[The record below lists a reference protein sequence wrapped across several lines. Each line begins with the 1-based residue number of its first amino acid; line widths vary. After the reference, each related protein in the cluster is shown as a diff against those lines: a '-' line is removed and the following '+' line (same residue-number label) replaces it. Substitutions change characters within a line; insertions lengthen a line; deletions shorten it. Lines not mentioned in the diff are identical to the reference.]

1 MQTDHTDASNNT
13 QVAVIVSENAPEL
26 ERFAAEQ
33 LCDYLEK
40 LFNVQTRPT
49 SSVSA
54 EAATL
59 FLVGSLD
66 IDVAVQC
73 ATEADVLPPVGEQ
86 GFILRRVQF
95 QGRPSLVVS
104 GGSPRGT
111 LWAVYELVEHWGV
124 RYLLHRDVLPAPC
137 TFHLPDLDV
146 VMEPTLSVRQWRVI
160 NDFACGP
167 ESWGMADYRPVLDQL
182 AKLKFNRILLSV
194 WPWQPFLH
202 YEVKGIKR
210 ESATL
215 WFDFH
220 YPITDDMV
228 GRHLF
233 GDAEEFWNPDLP
245 CGGSYEE
252 FMAAGEQLVHNL
264 IDYAHRR
271 GMECVIVATLTE
283 FPPEFAPLLKDVQEV
298 HQLAE
303 LTVVPSAETDI
314 DDPALTELATTVLQA
329 TVNTYPEVDYVALGM
344 PEFRQWSGLYERA
357 WQALDAKYNISSQR
371 LLDDVLTAATQRSA
385 YPGGEERALQEV
397 KGDIVALYFYD
408 RLLNEI
414 HALKESRR
422 PDMKFIYNSVAEEL
436 FPVLGS
442 LVPRGWETLNFV
454 DYTASR
460 IVKRREVLEN
470 VPSQDH
476 ACSLIYTLHDDNVG
490 LLPQLATGSLHELT
504 QDLCRHG
511 WAGFSTR
518 YWLIADHDPCVAY
531 LAKAAWDQSVRH
543 EEVYRDQIRVVCGE
557 ECIEDMLT
565 TFREVE
571 ATTVALE
578 AHGLGLT
585 FPVPG
590 MLTKHWTPQP
600 MSDELVEDR
609 QGYQRALEAACRARE
624 KTQPSG
630 RNYVDYWIGRLKF
643 GVGYLD
649 MISAVH
655 RAAIAEADRKAAE
668 AVQQA
673 EAALATARQALEA
686 YAHVVRDQSDCGAI
700 AVMNEYVYRP
710 LKEKVA
716 ASQKGA
722 INIAEESTQ

>member
-1 MQTDHTDASNNT
+1 MQTDCGNADDSSR
-13 QVAVIVSENAPEL
+13 VAVIISENAPEL

-40 LFNVQTRPT
+40 LFDVQTRPT
-49 SSVSA
+49 SAVSA
-54 EAATL
+54 EAGTL
-59 FLVGSLD
+59 FLVGNLD
-66 IDVAVQC
+66 ADVAVQST
-73 ATEADVLPPVGEQ
+73 TEEGTFPPISEQ
-86 GFILRRVQF
+86 GFILRRGQC
-95 QGRPSLVVS
+95 QGRPSLMVQ
-104 GGSPRGT
+104 GGSPRAT
-111 LWAVYELVEHWGV
+111 LWAVYELVERWGV

-137 TFHLPDLDV
+137 PLHLPDLDV
-146 VMEPTLSVRQWRVI
+146 VMEPALLVRQWRVI

-167 ESWGMADYRPVLDQL
+167 ESWGMGDYRPVLDQL
-182 AKLKFNRILLSV
+182 AKLKFNRILLSI

-202 YEVKGIKR
+202 YEIRGVKR
-210 ESATL
+210 NSATL

-228 GRHLF
+228 ARSLF
-233 GDAEEFWNPDLP
+233 GDEEEFWNPDLP
-245 CGGSYEE
+245 RSVSYEE
-252 FMAAGEQLVHNL
+252 FMAAGQQLVHNL
-264 IDYAHRR
+264 INYARQR

-283 FPPEFAPLLKDVQEV
+283 FPPEFAPLLKSTQEV

-303 LTVVPSAETDI
+303 LTIVPSVETDI
-314 DDPALTELATTVLQA
+314 DDSALTELATAVLQA

-357 WQALDAKYNISSQR
+357 WEALDAKYKVSSHR
-371 LLDDVLTAATQRSA
+371 SLDDVLIAAAQRAA

-414 HALKESRR
+414 EALKKSSR
-422 PDMKFIYNSVAEEL
+422 PDMKFIYNNVAEEL

-460 IVKRREVLEN
+460 IVKRREVLGN
-470 VPSQDH
+470 IPSNEH

-490 LLPQLATGSLHELT
+490 LLPQLATGSLYELT

-531 LAKAAWDQSVRH
+531 LARAAWDQNVNH
-543 EEVYRDQIRVVCGE
+543 EDVYRDQIRTVCGE
-557 ECIEDMLT
+557 ECVEDMVT
-565 TFREVE
+565 VFREVE
-571 ATTVALE
+571 RTTVALE

-600 MSDELVEDR
+600 MSNELLEDR
-609 QGYQRALEAACRARE
+609 QGYQRALDAAFRARE
-624 KTQPSG
+624 KAQPSG
-630 RNYVDYWIGRLKF
+630 RSYVDYWIGRLKF
-643 GVGYLD
+643 GIGYLD
-649 MISAVH
+649 MIAAVR
-655 RAAIAEADRKAAE
+655 RAAIAEADQQPSE
-668 AVQQA
+668 AIRQA
-673 EAALATARQALEA
+673 EIALATACQALQA
-686 YAHVVRDQSDCGAI
+686 YADVVRDQSDRGAI

-710 LKEKVA
+710 LKDKVA
-716 ASQKGA
+716 ALQNGQL
-722 INIAEESTQ
+722 T

>member
-1 MQTDHTDASNNT
+1 MQTDHTHTNDDT
-13 QVAVIVSENAPEL
+13 GVAVIISENAPEL

-40 LFNVQTRPT
+40 LFGLQTRPMP
-49 SSVSA
+49 SVSA
-54 EAATL
+54 EAETL
-59 FLVGSLD
+59 FLIGSFD
-66 IDVAVQC
+66 ADVAVQGT
-73 ATEADVLPPVGEQ
+73 TEGDVFPPVSEQ

-95 QGRPSLVVS
+95 QGRPSLVVR
-104 GGSPRGT
+104 GGSPRAT
-111 LWAVYELVEHWGV
+111 LWAVYELVERWGV

-146 VMEPTLSVRQWRVI
+146 VIEPTLSVRQWRVI

-167 ESWGMADYRPVLDQL
+167 ESWGMADYRAVLDQL

-202 YEVKGIKR
+202 YEVKGVKR

-245 CGGSYEE
+245 RGASYEE
-252 FMAAGEQLVHNL
+252 FTAAGEQLIRNL
-264 IDYAHRR
+264 IDYAHQR

-283 FPPEFAPLLKDVQEV
+283 FPPEFAPLLEDAQEV

-314 DDPALTELATTVLQA
+314 DDPALTELATTVLRA
-329 TVNTYPEVDYVALGM
+329 TVDTYPEVDYVALGM

-371 LLDDVLTAATQRSA
+371 SLDDVLTAATQRSA

-436 FPVLGS
+436 FPLLGN

-470 VPSQDH
+470 VPSREH

-490 LLPQLATGSLHELT
+490 LLPQLATGSLYELT
-504 QDLCRHG
+504 RDLCRHG

-531 LAKAAWDQSVRH
+531 LAKAAWDESVTH
-543 EEVYRDQIRVVCGE
+543 EDVYRDQIRAVCGAG
-557 ECIEDMLT
+557 CVEDMLT
-565 TFREVE
+565 MFREVE
-571 ATTVALE
+571 GTTIALE
-578 AHGLGLT
+578 EHGLGLT

-600 MSDELVEDR
+600 MSDELVADR
-609 QGYQRALEAACRARE
+609 QGYQRALDAAYRAR
-624 KTQPSG
+624 KKVQPAGQS
-630 RNYVDYWIGRLKF
+630 YVDYWIGRLRF
-643 GVGYLD
+643 GIGYLD
-649 MISAVH
+649 MIAAVH
-655 RAAIAEADRKAAE
+655 RAAIAETDGKPVDAIQNAE
-668 AVQQA
+668 T
-673 EAALATARQALEA
+673 ALAIAREALEA
-686 YAHVVRDQSDCGAI
+686 YADVVRDQSDRGAI

-710 LKEKVA
+710 LKEKVVA
-716 ASQKGA
+716 LQEKA
-722 INIAEESTQ
+722 INTGSI

>member
-1 MQTDHTDASNNT
+1 MQTDHADTSDNT
-13 QVAVIVSENAPEL
+13 RVGVIVSENAPDL

-40 LFNVQTRPT
+40 LFGIHTRPA
-49 SSVSA
+49 SSLSA
-54 EAATL
+54 AMKTL
-59 FLVGSLD
+59 FLVGDLD
-66 IDVAVQC
+66 TDVGVEGVMQEDAF
-73 ATEADVLPPVGEQ
+73 PPISEQ
-86 GFILRRVQF
+86 GFILRRVQY
-95 QGRPSLVVS
+95 QGRPSLVAR
-104 GGSPRGT
+104 GDSPRAT
-111 LWAVYELVEHWGV
+111 LWAVYELVERWGV
-124 RYLLHRDVLPAPC
+124 RYLLHGDVLPTPC
-137 TFHLPDLDV
+137 AFHLPDLDV
-146 VMEPTLSVRQWRVI
+146 VMEPTLPVRQWRVI

-167 ESWGMADYRPVLDQL
+167 EAWGMEDYRPVLDQL

-233 GDAEEFWNPDLP
+233 DDEEEFWNPDLP
-245 CGGSYEE
+245 RGTSYEE
-252 FMAAGEQLVHNL
+252 FTAAGERLIHDL

-271 GMECVIVATLTE
+271 GIECVIVATLTE
-283 FPPEFAPLLKDVQEV
+283 FPPEFAPLLKNAQEV

-314 DDPALTELATTVLQA
+314 DDPALTELATTVLRA
-329 TVNTYPEVDYVALGM
+329 TVDTYPEVDYVALGM

-357 WQALDAKYNISSQR
+357 WQALDTKYNISSKR
-371 LLDDVLTAATQRSA
+371 SLDDVLTAATQRSA

-397 KGDIVALYFYD
+397 KGDIVALYFYN

-422 PDMKFIYNSVAEEL
+422 PDMKFIYNSIAEEL
-436 FPVLGS
+436 FPLLGN
-442 LVPRGWETLNFV
+442 LVPHNWETLNFV

-470 VPSQDH
+470 VPSQEH

-504 QDLCRHG
+504 KDLIQHG

-531 LAKAAWDQSVRH
+531 LSKAAW
-543 EEVYRDQIRVVCGE
+543 EEGVTHQNVYCDQIRAVCGE
-557 ECIEDMLT
+557 GCIEDMLT
-565 TFREVE
+565 MFREVE
-571 ATTVALE
+571 ETTIALE
-578 AHGLGLT
+578 DHGLGLT

-590 MLTKHWTPQP
+590 MLTKHWTSQP

-609 QGYQRALEAACRARE
+609 QGYQRALDAAYRARE
-624 KTQPSG
+624 KAQPSG
-630 RNYVDYWIGRLKF
+630 QSYVDYWIGRLRF
-643 GVGYLD
+643 GIGYLD
-649 MISAVH
+649 MIAAVR
-655 RAAIAEADRKAAE
+655 RAAIAEADGKYVDAIQCAE
-668 AVQQA
+668 T
-673 EAALATARQALEA
+673 ALVTAREALEA
-686 YAHVVRDQSDCGAI
+686 YAGVVRDQSDRGAI

-710 LKEKVA
+710 LEEKIA
-716 ASQKGA
+716 TLQKGR
-722 INIAEESTQ
+722 ST

>member
-1 MQTDHTDASNNT
+1 MQTNHTHTSDNT
-13 QVAVIVSENAPEL
+13 QVAVIVSENAAEL

-40 LFNVQTRPT
+40 LFGIRTRPM

-54 EAATL
+54 EVETL

-66 IDVAVQC
+66 TDVAVQD
-73 ATEADVLPPVGEQ
+73 TMEEGTFPPISEQ
-86 GFILRRVQF
+86 GFILRRMQF
-95 QGRPSLVVS
+95 QGRPSLIVR

-111 LWAVYELVEHWGV
+111 LWAVYELVERWGV
-124 RYLLHRDVLPAPC
+124 RYLLHRDVLPAPS
-137 TFHLPDLDV
+137 TFRLPDLDV
-146 VMEPTLSVRQWRVI
+146 VMEPTLPVRQWRVI

-167 ESWGMADYRPVLDQL
+167 EAWGMGDYRPVLNQL

-202 YEVKGIKR
+202 YEVKGVER

-233 GDAEEFWNPDLP
+233 EDEEEFWNPDLP
-245 CGGSYEE
+245 RGASYEE
-252 FMAAGEQLVHNL
+252 FTAAGEQLIHNL
-264 IDYAHRR
+264 IDYAHQR
-271 GMECVIVATLTE
+271 GIECVIVATLTE
-283 FPPEFAPLLKDVQEV
+283 FPPEFAPLLKDAQEV

-303 LTVVPSAETDI
+303 LTIVPSAETDI
-314 DDPALTELATTVLQA
+314 DDPALTELATAVLQA
-329 TVNTYPEVDYVALGM
+329 TVDTYPEVDYVALGM

-371 LLDDVLTAATQRSA
+371 SLDDVLTAATQRSA

-397 KGDIVALYFYD
+397 KGDIVALYFYN

-436 FPVLGS
+436 FPLLGN
-442 LVPRGWETLNFV
+442 LVPHDWETLNFV

-460 IVKRREVLEN
+460 IVKRREVLKN
-470 VPSQDH
+470 VPSQEH

-504 QDLCRHG
+504 RDLIRHG

-531 LAKAAWDQSVRH
+531 LSKAAWEKGVTH
-543 EEVYRDQIRVVCGE
+543 ENVYRDQIRAVCGE
-557 ECIEDMLT
+557 ACIEDMLT
-565 TFREVE
+565 TFRAVE
-571 ATTVALE
+571 ATTIALE
-578 AHGLGLT
+578 DHGLGLT

-600 MSDELVEDR
+600 MSDELVADR
-609 QGYQRALEAACRARE
+609 QGYQRALDAAYRARE
-624 KTQPSG
+624 KARPSG
-630 RNYVDYWIGRLKF
+630 HSYIDYWIGRLKF
-643 GVGYLD
+643 GIDYLD
-649 MISAVH
+649 MIAAVRH
-655 RAAIAEADRKAAE
+655 AAIAEANGNLVDTI
-668 AVQQA
+668 QNA
-673 EAALATARQALEA
+673 EAALATAREALEA
-686 YAHVVRDQSDCGAI
+686 YADVVRDQSDRGAI

-716 ASQKGA
+716 ALQKGQ
-722 INIAEESTQ
+722 ST

>member
-1 MQTDHTDASNNT
+1 MQTDHTHTNDDARG
-13 QVAVIVSENAPEL
+13 AVIISENAPEL

-40 LFNVQTRPT
+40 LFGIRIRPT
-49 SSVSA
+49 SSVAA
-54 EAATL
+54 EAETL

-66 IDVAVQC
+66 ADVAVQG
-73 ATEADVLPPVGEQ
+73 TMEEGTLPPISEQ

-95 QGRPSLVVS
+95 QGRPSLVVR
-104 GGSPRGT
+104 GGSSRAT
-111 LWAVYELVEHWGV
+111 LWAVYELVERWGV
-124 RYLLHRDVLPAPC
+124 RYLLHRDVLPAPS
-137 TFHLPDLDV
+137 TFHLPDLDAV
-146 VMEPTLSVRQWRVI
+146 VEPTLPVRQWRVI

-167 ESWGMADYRPVLDQL
+167 EAWGMADYRPVLDQL

-202 YEVKGIKR
+202 YEVEGIKR

-220 YPITDDMV
+220 YPIADDMV

-233 GDAEEFWNPDLP
+233 GDEEEFWNPDLP
-245 CGGSYEE
+245 RGASYEE
-252 FMAAGEQLVHNL
+252 FTAAGEQLVHNL
-264 IDYAHRR
+264 IDYAHQR

-283 FPPEFAPLLKDVQEV
+283 FPPEFAPLLKDTQEV

-303 LTVVPSAETDI
+303 LTIVPSAETDI
-314 DDPALTELATTVLQA
+314 DDPALTELATTVLRA
-329 TVNTYPEVDYVALGM
+329 TVDTYPEVDYVALGM

-371 LLDDVLTAATQRSA
+371 SLDDVLTAATQRST

-436 FPVLGS
+436 FPLLGN

-460 IVKRREVLEN
+460 IVERREVLEN
-470 VPSQDH
+470 VPSQEH

-490 LLPQLATGSLHELT
+490 LLPQLATGSLYELT

-531 LAKAAWDQSVRH
+531 LSKAAWEEGVTH
-543 EEVYRDQIRVVCGE
+543 EDVYRDQIRAICGE
-557 ECIEDMLT
+557 ACIEDMLT
-565 TFREVE
+565 AFREAE
-571 ATTVALE
+571 ATTIALE
-578 AHGLGLT
+578 DHGLGLT

-600 MSDELVEDR
+600 MSDELAADR
-609 QGYQRALEAACRARE
+609 QGYQRALDAVYRARE
-624 KTQPSG
+624 KAQPSG
-630 RNYVDYWIGRLKF
+630 QSYVDYWIGRLRF
-643 GVGYLD
+643 GIGYLD
-649 MISAVH
+649 MIAAVR
-655 RAAIAEADRKAAE
+655 RAAIAETDGNPLDAIQNAE
-668 AVQQA
+668 T
-673 EAALATARQALEA
+673 ALATAREALEA
-686 YAHVVRDQSDCGAI
+686 YADVARDQSDRGAI

-710 LKEKVA
+710 LKERVA
-716 ASQKGA
+716 ALQEKA
-722 INIAEESTQ
+722 INTRSR

>member
-1 MQTDHTDASNNT
+1 MQTDYVAHTR
-13 QVAVIVSENAPEL
+13 VAVIINENAPEL

-40 LFNVQTRPT
+40 LFGIQTRPM
-49 SSVSA
+49 SSMSE
-54 EAATL
+54 EAGTL
-59 FLVGSLD
+59 FLIGSLD
-66 IDVAVQC
+66 TETAVQGT
-73 ATEADVLPPVGEQ
+73 TEENQSPSISEQ
-86 GFILRRVQF
+86 GFILRRVQC
-95 QGRPSLVVS
+95 QGCPSLMVR
-104 GGSPRGT
+104 GGSPRAT

-124 RYLLHRDVLPAPC
+124 RYLLHGDVLPPLGK
-137 TFHLPDLDV
+137 FYLPDVDI
-146 VMEPTLSVRQWRVI
+146 VMEPTLSIRQWRVI

-167 ESWGMADYRPVLDQL
+167 EAWGMGDYRLVLDQL
-182 AKLKFNRILLSV
+182 VKLKFNRILLSV

-202 YEVKGIKR
+202 YEAKGVKR

-233 GDAEEFWNPDLP
+233 GDEEEFWNPDLP
-245 CGGSYEE
+245 CGASYEE
-252 FMAAGEQLVHNL
+252 FTAAGEQLVHNL
-264 IDYAHRR
+264 IDYAHQR

-283 FPPEFAPLLKDVQEV
+283 FPPEFAPLLNDAQEV

-314 DDPALTELATTVLQA
+314 DDPALAELATTVLRA
-329 TVNTYPEVDYVALGM
+329 TVDTYPEVDYVALGM

-357 WQALDAKYNISSQR
+357 WQALDTKYNISSKR
-371 LLDDVLTAATQRSA
+371 SLDDVLTAATQRSA

-397 KGDIVALYFYD
+397 KGDTVALYFYD
-408 RLLNEI
+408 RLLNET

-436 FPVLGS
+436 FPLLGS
-442 LVPRGWETLNFV
+442 LVPCGWETLNFV

-470 VPSQDH
+470 VPSQEH

-504 QDLCRHG
+504 KDLIRHG

-518 YWLIADHDPCVAY
+518 YWLIADHNPCVAY
-531 LAKAAWDQSVRH
+531 LSKAAWEEGVTH
-543 EEVYRDQIRVVCGE
+543 EDIYRDQIRAVCGE

-571 ATTVALE
+571 GTTIALE
-578 AHGLGLT
+578 DHGLGLT

-600 MSDELVEDR
+600 ISDELVEDQ
-609 QGYQRALEAACRARE
+609 QGYQRALDAAYRAR
-624 KTQPSG
+624 KKAQPSG
-630 RNYVDYWIGRLKF
+630 QSYVDYWIGRLKF
-643 GVGYLD
+643 GIGYLD
-649 MISAVH
+649 MITAVR
-655 RAAIAEADRKAAE
+655 RAAIAETDGKPLD
-668 AVQQA
+668 AVQNA
-673 EAALATARQALEA
+673 ETALVTAREALEA
-686 YAHVVRDQSDCGAI
+686 YAEVVRDQSDRGAV

-716 ASQKGA
+716 ALQKDQ
-722 INIAEESTQ
+722 ST

>member
-1 MQTDHTDASNNT
+1 MPTDRADTSDNT
-13 QVAVIVSENAPEL
+13 RVVVIVSENAPEL
-26 ERFAAEQ
+26 ECFAAEQ
-33 LCDYLEK
+33 LCDYLGK
-40 LFNVQTRPT
+40 LFGIQTHPI

-54 EAATL
+54 EAETL
-59 FLVGSLD
+59 FLVGNLD
-66 IDVAVQC
+66 ADAAVQS
-73 ATEADVLPPVGEQ
+73 TMEKSTFPPISEQ
-86 GFILRRVQF
+86 GFILRRVQC
-95 QGRPSLVVS
+95 QGRPSLVVR
-104 GGSPRGT
+104 GGSPRAT
-111 LWAVYELVEHWGV
+111 LWAVYELVERWGV
-124 RYLLHRDVLPAPC
+124 RYLLHCDVLPAPC
-137 TFHLPDLDV
+137 PFHLPDLAV

-202 YEVKGIKR
+202 YEVERFER

-233 GDAEEFWNPDLP
+233 DDEEEFWNPDLP
-245 CGGSYEE
+245 RGASYEE
-252 FMAAGEQLVHNL
+252 FTAAGERLIHNL
-264 IDYAHRR
+264 IDYAHQR
-271 GMECVIVATLTE
+271 GIECVIVATLTE
-283 FPPEFAPLLKDVQEV
+283 FPPEFAPLLKDAQEV

-303 LTVVPSAETDI
+303 LTIVPSAETDI
-314 DDPALTELATTVLQA
+314 DDPALTELAMAVLQA

-357 WQALDAKYNISSQR
+357 WQALDAKYNIASQR
-371 LLDDVLTAATQRSA
+371 PLDDVLTAATQRSA

-408 RLLNEI
+408 RLLNEM

-442 LVPRGWETLNFV
+442 LVPHDWETLNFV

-460 IVKRREVLEN
+460 IVKRREVLKN
-470 VPSQDH
+470 VPSQEH

-504 QDLCRHG
+504 KDLIRHG

-518 YWLIADHDPCVAY
+518 YWLIADHDPCIAY
-531 LAKAAWDQSVRH
+531 LSKAAWEKNITH
-543 EEVYRDQIRVVCGE
+543 EDVYQDQIRAVCGE
-557 ECIEDMLT
+557 ACVEDMLT

-571 ATTVALE
+571 GTTVALE
-578 AHGLGLT
+578 DHGLGLT

-600 MSDELVEDR
+600 MSDELVADR
-609 QGYQRALEAACRARE
+609 QAYQQALDAAYRARS
-624 KTQPSG
+624 KTQPLGQS
-630 RNYVDYWIGRLKF
+630 YIDYWIGRLKF
-643 GVGYLD
+643 GIGYLD
-649 MISAVH
+649 MIAAVR
-655 RAAIAEADRKAAE
+655 RAAIAEDDRKAAE
-668 AVQQA
+668 AVQHA
-673 EAALATARQALEA
+673 ETALAAAREALEA
-686 YAHVVRDQSDCGAI
+686 YADVVRDQSDRGAI

-710 LKEKVA
+710 LKDKIA
-716 ASQKGA
+716 ALQKGQ
-722 INIAEESTQ
+722 ST

>member
-1 MQTDHTDASNNT
+1 MQTDHTHTSDNT
-13 QVAVIVSENAPEL
+13 RVAVIVSENASAL

-40 LFNVQTRPT
+40 LFGLRTRPA
-49 SSVSA
+49 SNVSA
-54 EAATL
+54 EAEVL
-59 FLVGSLD
+59 FLVGNLEV
-66 IDVAVQC
+66 DVTAQQAAEGTPFPLVS
-73 ATEADVLPPVGEQ
+73 EQ
-86 GFILRRVQF
+86 SFILRRVQF
-95 QGRPSLVVS
+95 QGRPSLIVR
-104 GGSPRGT
+104 GASPRGT
-111 LWAVYELVEHWGV
+111 LWAVYELVERWGV

-146 VMEPTLSVRQWRVI
+146 VIEPTLPVRQWRVI

-167 ESWGMADYRPVLDQL
+167 ESWGMGDYRPVLDQL

-215 WFDFH
+215 WFDFR

-245 CGGSYEE
+245 RDASYKE
-252 FMAAGEQLVHNL
+252 FTAAGKQLIHNL
-264 IDYAHRR
+264 IDYAHQR
-271 GMECVIVATLTE
+271 GIECVIVATLTE
-283 FPPEFAPLLKDVQEV
+283 FPPEFAPLLKDAQEV

-314 DDPALTELATTVLQA
+314 DDPALTELATAVLRA
-329 TVNTYPEVDYVALGM
+329 TVDTYPEVDYVALGM

-357 WQALDAKYNISSQR
+357 WQALDAKYGISSQR
-371 LLDDVLTAATQRSA
+371 SLDEVLIDAAQRSA

-408 RLLNEI
+408 RLLHEVL
-414 HALKESRR
+414 ALKASRR

-436 FPVLGS
+436 FPVLES
-442 LVPRGWETLNFV
+442 LVPHGWETLNFV

-460 IVKRREVLEN
+460 IVKRQEVLEN
-470 VPSQDH
+470 VPSREH

-490 LLPQLATGSLHELT
+490 LLPQLATGSLCELT
-504 QDLCRHG
+504 RALIRHG

-531 LAKAAWDQSVRH
+531 LAKAAWEEGVKH
-543 EEVYRDQIRVVCGE
+543 EDVYRDQIRAVCGE
-557 ECIEDMLT
+557 ACIEDMLT
-565 TFREVE
+565 MFREVE
-571 ATTVALE
+571 NTTVALE

-609 QGYQRALEAACRARE
+609 QGYQRALDGACRARS
-624 KTQPSG
+624 KTQSSG
-630 RNYVDYWIGRLKF
+630 QSYIDYWIGRLKF
-643 GVGYLD
+643 GIGYLD
-649 MISAVH
+649 MIAAVR
-655 RAAIAEADRKAAE
+655 RAAIAEANGKPVDAIQNAETALVAARE
-668 AVQQA
+668 
-673 EAALATARQALEA
+673 ALEA
-686 YAHVVRDQSDCGAI
+686 YADVVRDQSDRGAI

-716 ASQKGA
+716 ALQEG
-722 INIAEESTQ
+722 

>member
-1 MQTDHTDASNNT
+1 MQTDYGNTDNNT
-13 QVAVIVSENAPEL
+13 RVAIIVSENAPEL

-40 LFNVQTRPT
+40 LFGVRTRPM

-54 EAATL
+54 EAETL
-59 FLVGSLD
+59 FLVGNLEADLD
-66 IDVAVQC
+66 AQG
-73 ATEADVLPPVGEQ
+73 ATEKDVFPPVSEQ
-86 GFILRRVQF
+86 GFVLRRVQC
-95 QGRPSLVVS
+95 QGRPSLVIR
-104 GGSPRGT
+104 GGSPRAT
-111 LWAVYELVEHWGV
+111 LWAVYELVERWGV
-124 RYLLHRDVLPAPC
+124 RYLLHRDVLPEPS

-146 VMEPTLSVRQWRVI
+146 VMEPTLPVRQWRVI

-167 ESWGMADYRPVLDQL
+167 EAWGMADYRPVLDQL

-202 YEVKGIKR
+202 YEVKGVKR
-210 ESATL
+210 ASATL

-233 GDAEEFWNPDLP
+233 DDEEEFWNPDLP
-245 CGGSYEE
+245 RGASYED
-252 FMAAGEQLVHNL
+252 FMAAGEQLIHNL
-264 IDYAHRR
+264 IDYAHQR
-271 GMECVIVATLTE
+271 GIECVIVATLTE
-283 FPPEFAPLLKDVQEV
+283 FPPEFAPLLKDAQEV

-303 LTVVPSAETDI
+303 LTIVPSAETDI
-314 DDPALTELATTVLQA
+314 DDPALTELATAVLRA
-329 TVNTYPEVDYVALGM
+329 TVDTYPEADYVALGM

-357 WQALDAKYNISSQR
+357 WQVLDAKYNISSQCS
-371 LLDDVLTAATQRSA
+371 LDDMLTAATQRSA

-414 HALKESRR
+414 HALNESRR

-436 FPVLGS
+436 FPLLGNF
-442 LVPRGWETLNFV
+442 VPHDWETLNFV

-470 VPSQDH
+470 VPSQTH
-476 ACSLIYTLHDDNVG
+476 VCSLIYTLHDDNVG
-490 LLPQLATGSLHELT
+490 LLPQLATGSLSELT
-504 QDLCRHG
+504 QDLIRHG

-531 LAKAAWDQSVRH
+531 LAKAAWD
-543 EEVYRDQIRVVCGE
+543 EEIKYEDVYRDQIRAVCGE
-557 ECIEDMLT
+557 DCIDDMLAM
-565 TFREVE
+565 FREVE
-571 ATTVALE
+571 GTTIALE
-578 AHGLGLT
+578 DHGLGLT

-600 MSDELVEDR
+600 MSDELVADR
-609 QGYQRALEAACRARE
+609 QGYQRALDAAYRARG
-624 KTQPSG
+624 KVQSSG
-630 RNYVDYWIGRLKF
+630 QSYADYWIGRLKF
-643 GVGYLD
+643 GIGYLD
-649 MISAVH
+649 MIAAVR
-655 RAAIAEADRKAAE
+655 RAAIAEADGRSAE
-668 AVQQA
+668 AIQQA
-673 EAALATARQALEA
+673 ETALTTARQALEA
-686 YAHVVRDQSDCGAI
+686 YVDVVRDQSDRGAI

-710 LKEKVA
+710 LKEKIVA
-716 ASQKGA
+716 LQKG
-722 INIAEESTQ
+722 

>member
-1 MQTDHTDASNNT
+1 MRTDHTDTSNNT
-13 QVAVIVSENAPEL
+13 RVAAIVSENAPEL

-33 LCDYLEK
+33 LCAYLEK
-40 LFNVQTRPT
+40 LFGIQTRPA
-49 SSVSA
+49 SNVSA
-54 EAATL
+54 EAEVL
-59 FLVGSLD
+59 FLVGSLN
-66 IDVAVQC
+66 IDVTGQET
-73 ATEADVLPPVGEQ
+73 TEGSPFPPISEQ
-86 GFILRRVQF
+86 GFILRRIQC
-95 QGRPSLVVS
+95 QGRPSLVVR
-104 GGSPRGT
+104 GGSPRAT
-111 LWAVYELVEHWGV
+111 LWAVYELVERWGV

-137 TFHLPDLDV
+137 PFHLPDLDV
-146 VMEPTLSVRQWRVI
+146 MMEPTLPVRQWRVI

-167 ESWGMADYRPVLDQL
+167 ESWGMGDYRPVLDQL

-233 GDAEEFWNPDLP
+233 DDEEEFWNPDLP
-245 CGGSYEE
+245 RGASYEE
-252 FMAAGEQLVHNL
+252 FTVAGERLIHNL
-264 IDYAHRR
+264 IDYAHQR
-271 GMECVIVATLTE
+271 GIECVIVATLTE
-283 FPPEFAPLLKDVQEV
+283 FPPEFAPLLKDAQEV

-314 DDPALTELATTVLQA
+314 DDPALTELATAVLRA
-329 TVNTYPEVDYVALGM
+329 TVDTYPEVDYVALGM

-357 WQALDAKYNISSQR
+357 WGALDAKYNIASQCS
-371 LLDDVLTAATQRSA
+371 LDDVLTDAAQRSA

-408 RLLNEI
+408 RLLNEM

-442 LVPRGWETLNFV
+442 LVPHDWETLNFV

-460 IVKRREVLEN
+460 IVKRREVLKN
-470 VPSQDH
+470 VPSQEH

-504 QDLCRHG
+504 KDLIRHG

-531 LAKAAWDQSVRH
+531 LSKAAWNEGVKYED
-543 EEVYRDQIRVVCGE
+543 VYRDQIRAVCGE
-557 ECIEDMLT
+557 ACIEDMLT

-571 ATTVALE
+571 ETTVALE

-600 MSDELVEDR
+600 MSNELVTDR
-609 QGYQRALEAACRARE
+609 QGYQRALDAAYRAQS
-624 KTQPSG
+624 KTKPSG
-630 RNYVDYWIGRLKF
+630 QSYIDYWIGRLKF
-643 GVGYLD
+643 GIGYLD
-649 MISAVH
+649 MVAAVR
-655 RAAIAEADRKAAE
+655 RAAIAEADGESIE

-673 EAALATARQALEA
+673 ETALATAREALEA
-686 YAHVVRDQSDCGAI
+686 YAEVTRDQSDRGAI

-710 LKEKVA
+710 LKEKLA
-716 ASQKGA
+716 ALQKG
-722 INIAEESTQ
+722 

>member
-1 MQTDHTDASNNT
+1 MPTDYTDTSNNT
-13 QVAVIVSENAPEL
+13 RVAVIVSENAPEL
-26 ERFAAEQ
+26 ERFAAGQ

-40 LFNVQTRPT
+40 LFGIQTHPIST
-49 SSVSA
+49 VSTEA
-54 EAATL
+54 ETL
-59 FLVGSLD
+59 FLIGNLETD
-66 IDVAVQC
+66 LTVQDTMEED
-73 ATEADVLPPVGEQ
+73 ASPPISKQ
-86 GFILRRVQF
+86 GFILRRMQL
-95 QGRPSLVVS
+95 QGCPSLLIC
-104 GGSPRGT
+104 GGSPCAT
-111 LWAVYELVEHWGV
+111 LWAVYELVERWGV
-124 RYLLHRDVLPAPC
+124 CYLLHGDVLPAPC
-137 TFHLPDLDV
+137 TFHLPDLNIA
-146 VMEPTLSVRQWRVI
+146 MEPALSVRQWRVI

-167 ESWGMADYRPVLDQL
+167 ESWGMGDYRLVLDQL

-202 YEVKGIKR
+202 YEIKGVKR
-210 ESATL
+210 NSATL

-220 YPITDDMV
+220 YPIADDMV
-228 GRHLF
+228 GRDLF
-233 GDAEEFWNPDLP
+233 GDEEEFWNPDLP
-245 CGGSYEE
+245 RGASYAD
-252 FMAAGEQLVHNL
+252 FMAAGQQLVQNL
-264 IDYAHRR
+264 IDYAHQR

-283 FPPEFAPLLKDVQEV
+283 FPPEFAPLLTDAQEV

-303 LTVVPSAETDI
+303 LTVVPTAETDI
-314 DDPALTELATTVLQA
+314 DDPALTELATVVLRA
-329 TVNTYPEVDYVALGM
+329 TVDTYPEVDYVALGM

-357 WQALDAKYNISSQR
+357 WEALDAKYCISAHRS
-371 LLDDVLTAATQRSA
+371 LDDVLTAATQRSA

-436 FPVLGS
+436 FPFLGN
-442 LVPRGWETLNFV
+442 LVPHGWETLNFV

-470 VPSQDH
+470 VPSREH

-490 LLPQLATGSLHELT
+490 LLPQLATGSLYELT

-531 LAKAAWDQSVRH
+531 LAKAAWSQNVNH
-543 EEVYRDQIRVVCGE
+543 EDVYRDQIRAVCGE
-557 ECIEDMLT
+557 ECVEEMVT
-565 TFREVE
+565 VFREVE
-571 ATTVALE
+571 RTTVALE

-600 MSDELVEDR
+600 VSDELVEDR
-609 QGYQRALEAACRARE
+609 QGYQRALDAAFRARE
-624 KTQPSG
+624 KAQPSG
-630 RNYVDYWIGRLKF
+630 QDYVDYWIGRLRF
-643 GVGYLD
+643 GIGYLD
-649 MISAVH
+649 MIAAVR
-655 RAAIAEADRKAAE
+655 RAAIAEADQRPTE
-668 AVQQA
+668 AIRQA
-673 EAALATARQALEA
+673 KIALATACQALEA
-686 YAHVVRDQSDCGAI
+686 YANVVRDQSDRGAI

-710 LKEKVA
+710 LKDKVA
-716 ASQKGA
+716 ALQNGQL
-722 INIAEESTQ
+722 T

>member
-1 MQTDHTDASNNT
+1 MQTKNDDTRI
-13 QVAVIVSENAPEL
+13 AVIISENAPEL

-40 LFNVQTRPT
+40 LFGVQTRPT
-49 SSVSA
+49 FNVSVEA
-54 EAATL
+54 EAL
-59 FLVGSLD
+59 LLIGNLD
-66 IDVAVQC
+66 IDGAAQC
-73 ATEADVLPPVGEQ
+73 MTEEDMSSPVSEQ
-86 GFILRRVQF
+86 GFILRRIQF
-95 QGRPSLVVS
+95 QGRPSLVVQ
-104 GGSPRGT
+104 GGSPRAT
-111 LWAVYELVEHWGV
+111 LWAVYELVEQWGV

-137 TFHLPDLDV
+137 TFHLPDLDI
-146 VMEPTLSVRQWRVI
+146 VMEPTLWVRQWRVI

-228 GRHLF
+228 GRDLF
-233 GDAEEFWNPDLP
+233 GDEEEFWNPDLP
-245 CGGSYEE
+245 RGGSYEE
-252 FMAAGEQLVHNL
+252 FMAAGEQLIHSL

-271 GMECVIVATLTE
+271 GIECVIVATLTE
-283 FPPEFAPLLKDVQEV
+283 FPPEFAPLLGDTQEV

-357 WQALDAKYNISSQR
+357 WGALDAKYNISSQR
-371 LLDDVLTAATQRSA
+371 SLDDVLTAATQRST

-414 HALKESRR
+414 QVLKESRR

-436 FPVLGS
+436 FSLLGN
-442 LVPRGWETLNFV
+442 LVPRDWETLNFV

-470 VPSQDH
+470 VPSQEH

-490 LLPQLATGSLHELT
+490 LLPQLATGSLYELT

-518 YWLIADHDPCVAY
+518 YWLIADHDPCIAY
-531 LAKAAWDQSVRH
+531 LAKAAWNEGVRH
-543 EEVYRDQIRVVCGE
+543 EDVYRNQIRAVCGDG
-557 ECIEDMLT
+557 CVEDMLV

-571 ATTVALE
+571 AATVALE
-578 AHGLGLT
+578 DHGLGLT

-600 MSDELVEDR
+600 MSDELVEDQ
-609 QGYQRALEAACRARE
+609 QGYQRALDAAYRARE
-624 KTQPSG
+624 KAQPSG
-630 RNYVDYWIGRLKF
+630 QSYIDYWIGRLKF
-643 GVGYLD
+643 GIGYLD
-649 MISAVH
+649 IIAAVR
-655 RAAIAEADRKAAE
+655 RAAIAEADGKPTEAIRHAE
-668 AVQQA
+668 T
-673 EAALATARQALEA
+673 ALATARQALEA
-686 YAHVVRDQSDCGAI
+686 YVSVVRDQSDRGAI

-710 LKEKVA
+710 LKEKIA
-716 ASQKGA
+716 ALQKGQ
-722 INIAEESTQ
+722 ST

>member
-1 MQTDHTDASNNT
+1 MPIDHTDPSDNT
-13 QVAVIVSENAPEL
+13 RVAVIISENAPEL

-40 LFNVQTRPT
+40 LFDLQTRPQ
-49 SSVSA
+49 SSVSEEA
-54 EAATL
+54 ETL
-59 FLVGSLD
+59 FLIGSLD
-66 IDVAVQC
+66 TDFVVQGV
-73 ATEADVLPPVGEQ
+73 TEEGVFPPVSEQ
-86 GFILRRVQF
+86 GFILRRMQF
-95 QGRPSLVVS
+95 QGCPSLLIC
-104 GGSPRGT
+104 GGSPRAT

-124 RYLLHRDVLPAPC
+124 RYLLHGDVLPTSG
-137 TFHLPDLDV
+137 TFHLSDLDI
-146 VMEPTLSVRQWRVI
+146 VMEPALSVRQWRVI

-167 ESWGMADYRPVLDQL
+167 ESWGMGDYRSVLDQL

-194 WPWQPFLH
+194 WSWQPFLH

-228 GRHLF
+228 GRGLF
-233 GDAEEFWNPDLP
+233 GDEEEFWNPDLP
-245 CGGSYEE
+245 RGASYEE
-252 FMAAGEQLVHNL
+252 FMAAGQQLVQNL
-264 IDYAHRR
+264 INYAHRR

-283 FPPEFAPLLKDVQEV
+283 FPPEFAPLLTDAQEV

-303 LTVVPSAETDI
+303 LTVVPTAETDI
-314 DDPALTELATTVLQA
+314 DDLSLTELAVAVLRA
-329 TVNTYPEVDYVALGM
+329 TVDTYPEVDYVALGM

-357 WQALDAKYNISSQR
+357 WNALDAKYNIAAQCP
-371 LLDDVLTAATQRSA
+371 LNDVLTAATQRSA

-408 RLLNEI
+408 RLLNEKE
-414 HALKESRR
+414 ALKESCR
-422 PDMKFIYNSVAEEL
+422 PDMKFIYNNVAEEL
-436 FPVLGS
+436 FPVLGD
-442 LVPRGWETLNFV
+442 LVPCGWETLNFV

-470 VPSQDH
+470 ISSSGH

-490 LLPQLATGSLHELT
+490 LLPQLATGSLYELT

-531 LAKAAWDQSVRH
+531 LARAAWDQNVNH
-543 EEVYRDQIRVVCGE
+543 EDVYRDQISAVCGKA
-557 ECIEDMLT
+557 CVEDMLT
-565 TFREVE
+565 AFREVE
-571 ATTVALE
+571 RTTVALE
-578 AHGLGLT
+578 VHGLGLT

-600 MSDELVEDR
+600 MSDELVTDR
-609 QGYQRALEAACRARE
+609 QGYQRALDAALRARD
-624 KTQPSG
+624 KAQPS
-630 RNYVDYWIGRLKF
+630 RQSYVDYWIGRLKF
-643 GVGYLD
+643 GIGYLD
-649 MISAVH
+649 MIAAVR
-655 RAAIAEADRKAAE
+655 RAAIAETDQQPTE
-668 AVQQA
+668 AILQA
-673 EAALATARQALEA
+673 EIALATAYQALEA
-686 YAHVVRDQSDCGAI
+686 YADVVRDQSDRGAI

-710 LKEKVA
+710 LKDKVA
-716 ASQKGA
+716 ALQNSQL
-722 INIAEESTQ
+722 T

>member
-1 MQTDHTDASNNT
+1 MQTNHTHTSDNT
-13 QVAVIVSENAPEL
+13 QVAVIVSENASEL

-40 LFNVQTRPT
+40 LFGLQTRPMP
-49 SSVSA
+49 SVSA
-54 EAATL
+54 EAETL
-59 FLVGSLD
+59 FLIGSFD
-66 IDVAVQC
+66 ADVAVQGT
-73 ATEADVLPPVGEQ
+73 TEGDVFPPVSEQ

-95 QGRPSLVVS
+95 QGRPSLVVR
-104 GGSPRGT
+104 GGSPRAT
-111 LWAVYELVEHWGV
+111 LWAVYELVERWGV

-146 VMEPTLSVRQWRVI
+146 VIEPTLSVRQWRVI

-167 ESWGMADYRPVLDQL
+167 ESWGMTDYRAVLDQL

-202 YEVKGIKR
+202 YEVKGVKR

-245 CGGSYEE
+245 RGASYEE
-252 FMAAGEQLVHNL
+252 FTAAGEQLIRNL
-264 IDYAHRR
+264 IDYAHQR

-283 FPPEFAPLLKDVQEV
+283 FPPEFAPLLEDSQEV

-314 DDPALTELATTVLQA
+314 DDPALTELATTVLRA
-329 TVNTYPEVDYVALGM
+329 TVDTYPEVDYVALGM

-371 LLDDVLTAATQRSA
+371 SLDDVLTAATQRSA

-436 FPVLGS
+436 FPLLGN

-470 VPSQDH
+470 VPSREH

-490 LLPQLATGSLHELT
+490 LLPQLATGSLYELT
-504 QDLCRHG
+504 RDLCRHG

-531 LAKAAWDQSVRH
+531 LAKAAWDESVTH
-543 EEVYRDQIRVVCGE
+543 EDVYRDQIRAVCGAG
-557 ECIEDMLT
+557 CVEDMLT
-565 TFREVE
+565 MFREVE
-571 ATTVALE
+571 GTTIALE
-578 AHGLGLT
+578 EHGLGLT

-590 MLTKHWTPQP
+590 MLTKHWAPQP
-600 MSDELVEDR
+600 MSDELVADR
-609 QGYQRALEAACRARE
+609 QGYQRALDAAYRARG
-624 KTQPSG
+624 TGQQAGQS
-630 RNYVDYWIGRLKF
+630 YVDYWIGRLRF
-643 GVGYLD
+643 GIGYLD
-649 MISAVH
+649 MIAAVH
-655 RAAIAEADRKAAE
+655 RAAIAEAEGKPVDAIQNAE
-668 AVQQA
+668 T
-673 EAALATARQALEA
+673 ALAIAREALEA
-686 YAHVVRDQSDCGAI
+686 YTDVVRDQSDRGAI

-710 LKEKVA
+710 LKEKLA
-716 ASQKGA
+716 ALQEKA
-722 INIAEESTQ
+722 INTGSI

>member
-1 MQTDHTDASNNT
+1 MQTDHTDTSDDT
-13 QVAVIVSENAPEL
+13 RITVIVSENAPEL

-40 LFNVQTRPT
+40 LFGLQTRPM
-49 SSVSA
+49 SNVSA
-54 EAATL
+54 KAEAL
-59 FLVGSLD
+59 FLIGSLD
-66 IDVAVQC
+66 TDLAVQGKMEEN
-73 ATEADVLPPVGEQ
+73 AFPPVGEQ

-95 QGRPSLVVS
+95 QGRPSLVLR
-104 GGSPRGT
+104 GGSPRAT
-111 LWAVYELVEHWGV
+111 LWAVYELVERWGV
-124 RYLLHRDVLPAPC
+124 RYLLHRDMLPPLD
-137 TFHLPDLDV
+137 TFYLPDVDI

-202 YEVKGIKR
+202 YEVKGVKR

-233 GDAEEFWNPDLP
+233 GDEEEFWNPDLP
-245 CGGSYEE
+245 RGASYEA
-252 FMAAGEQLVHNL
+252 FTAAGEQLIHNL
-264 IDYAHRR
+264 IDYAHHR

-314 DDPALTELATTVLQA
+314 DDPALTELATVVLRA
-329 TVNTYPEVDYVALGM
+329 TVDTYPEVDYVALGM

-357 WQALDAKYNISSQR
+357 WQALDAKYCISLQR
-371 LLDDVLTAATQRSA
+371 PLDDVLTAATQRAA

-414 HALKESRR
+414 YGLKESRR

-436 FPVLGS
+436 FPVLES

-460 IVKRREVLEN
+460 IVKRREVLES
-470 VPSQDH
+470 VPSREH

-490 LLPQLATGSLHELT
+490 LLPQLATGSLYELT
-504 QDLCRHG
+504 QDLYRYG

-518 YWLIADHDPCVAY
+518 YWLIADHDPCVTY
-531 LAKAAWDQSVRH
+531 LAKAAWEEGIRH
-543 EEVYRDQIRVVCGE
+543 EDVYRDQIRAVCGAG
-557 ECIEDMLT
+557 CIEDMLT

-578 AHGLGLT
+578 EHGLGLT

-600 MSDELVEDR
+600 MSDELVADR
-609 QGYQRALEAACRARE
+609 QGYQRALDAAYRARE
-624 KTQPSG
+624 KAQPSG
-630 RNYVDYWIGRLKF
+630 QSYVDYWIGRLRF
-643 GVGYLD
+643 GIGYLD
-649 MISAVH
+649 MIAAVR
-655 RAAIAEADRKAAE
+655 RAAIAEADQKPTE
-668 AVQQA
+668 AIQHA
-673 EAALATARQALEA
+673 GTALVTAREALEA
-686 YAHVVRDQSDCGAI
+686 YADVARDQSDRGAI

-716 ASQKGA
+716 ALQKV
-722 INIAEESTQ
+722 ELT

>member
-1 MQTDHTDASNNT
+1 MQTNHTHTGDNT

-26 ERFAAEQ
+26 EHFAAEQ

-40 LFNVQTRPT
+40 LFGIQIRPA
-49 SSVSA
+49 SNVSA
-54 EAATL
+54 EAEVL
-59 FLVGSLD
+59 FLVGNLD
-66 IDVAVQC
+66 IDVTVHQ
-73 ATEADVLPPVGEQ
+73 TADGAPFPPVSEQ
-86 GFILRRVQF
+86 GFILRRMQF
-95 QGRPSLVVS
+95 QGCPSLLIC
-104 GGSPRGT
+104 GGSPRAT
-111 LWAVYELVEHWGV
+111 LWAVYELVERWGV
-124 RYLLHRDVLPAPC
+124 RYLLHGDVLPAPAI
-137 TFHLPDLDV
+137 FHLPDLDV

-167 ESWGMADYRPVLDQL
+167 ESWGMEDYYPMLDQL

-233 GDAEEFWNPDLP
+233 DDEEEFWNPDLP
-245 CGGSYEE
+245 RGASYEE
-252 FMAAGEQLVHNL
+252 FTAAGEQLIHNL
-264 IDYAHRR
+264 INYAHQR
-271 GMECVIVATLTE
+271 GIECVIVATLTE
-283 FPPEFAPLLKDVQEV
+283 FPPEFAPLLNDAQEV

-314 DDPALTELATTVLQA
+314 DDPALTELATAVLRA
-329 TVNTYPEVDYVALGM
+329 TVDTYPEVDYVALGM

-357 WQALDAKYNISSQR
+357 WAALDAKYCISSHR
-371 LLDDVLTAATQRSA
+371 SLDDVLTAATQRST

-414 HALKESRR
+414 HALKESRC

-436 FPVLGS
+436 FSLLGN
-442 LVPRGWETLNFV
+442 LVPHGWETLNFV

-470 VPSQDH
+470 VPSREH

-490 LLPQLATGSLHELT
+490 LLPQLATGSLYELT

-531 LAKAAWDQSVRH
+531 LARAAWDQNVNH
-543 EEVYRDQIRVVCGE
+543 EDVYRDQISAVCGE
-557 ECIEDMLT
+557 ECVEDMVT
-565 TFREVE
+565 AFREVE
-571 ATTVALE
+571 RTTVALE

-600 MSDELVEDR
+600 ISDELIEDR
-609 QGYQRALEAACRARE
+609 QSYQQALDAACRARE
-624 KTQPSG
+624 KAQPSG
-630 RNYVDYWIGRLKF
+630 QSYVDYWIGRLQF
-643 GVGYLD
+643 GIGYLD
-649 MISAVH
+649 MIAAVR
-655 RAAIAEADRKAAE
+655 RAAIAEANQQLTEAIRHAE
-668 AVQQA
+668 I
-673 EAALATARQALEA
+673 ALATARNALEA
-686 YAHVVRDQSDCGAI
+686 YANVVCDQSDRGAI

-710 LKEKVA
+710 LKDKVTA
-716 ASQKGA
+716 LQNSQL
-722 INIAEESTQ
+722 T

>member
-1 MQTDHTDASNNT
+1 MQTDHTDTSDDT
-13 QVAVIVSENAPEL
+13 RITVIVSENAPEL

-40 LFNVQTRPT
+40 LFGLQTRPM
-49 SSVSA
+49 SNVSA
-54 EAATL
+54 KAEAL
-59 FLVGSLD
+59 FLIGSLD
-66 IDVAVQC
+66 TDLAVQGKMEEN
-73 ATEADVLPPVGEQ
+73 AFPPVGEQ

-95 QGRPSLVVS
+95 QGRPSLVLR
-104 GGSPRGT
+104 GGSPRAT
-111 LWAVYELVEHWGV
+111 LWAVYELVERWGV
-124 RYLLHRDVLPAPC
+124 RYLLHRDMLPPLD
-137 TFHLPDLDV
+137 TFYLPDVDI

-202 YEVKGIKR
+202 YEVKGVKR

-233 GDAEEFWNPDLP
+233 GDEEEFWNPDLP
-245 CGGSYEE
+245 RGASYEA
-252 FMAAGEQLVHNL
+252 FTAAGEQLIHNL
-264 IDYAHRR
+264 IDYAHHR

-314 DDPALTELATTVLQA
+314 DDPALTELATAVLRA
-329 TVNTYPEVDYVALGM
+329 TVDTYPEVDYVALGM

-357 WQALDAKYNISSQR
+357 WQALDAKYCISSQR
-371 LLDDVLTAATQRSA
+371 PLDDVLTAATQRAA

-414 HALKESRR
+414 YGLKESRR

-436 FPVLGS
+436 FPVLES

-460 IVKRREVLEN
+460 IVKRREVLES
-470 VPSQDH
+470 VPSREH

-490 LLPQLATGSLHELT
+490 LLPQLATGSLYELT
-504 QDLCRHG
+504 QDLYRYG

-518 YWLIADHDPCVAY
+518 YWLIADHDPCVTY
-531 LAKAAWDQSVRH
+531 LAKAAWEEGIRH
-543 EEVYRDQIRVVCGE
+543 EDVYRDQIRAVCGAG
-557 ECIEDMLT
+557 CIEDMLT

-578 AHGLGLT
+578 EHGLGLT

-600 MSDELVEDR
+600 MSDELVADR
-609 QGYQRALEAACRARE
+609 QGYQRALDAAYRARE
-624 KTQPSG
+624 KAQPSG
-630 RNYVDYWIGRLKF
+630 QSYVDYWIGRLRF
-643 GVGYLD
+643 GIGYLD
-649 MISAVH
+649 MIAAVR
-655 RAAIAEADRKAAE
+655 RAAIAEADQKPTE
-668 AVQQA
+668 AIQHA
-673 EAALATARQALEA
+673 GTALVTAREALEA
-686 YAHVVRDQSDCGAI
+686 YADVARDQSDRGAI

-716 ASQKGA
+716 ALQKV
-722 INIAEESTQ
+722 ELT

>member
-1 MQTDHTDASNNT
+1 MQTDHADTSGNT
-13 QVAVIVSENAPEL
+13 QVAVIVSEKAAEL
-26 ERFAAEQ
+26 ECFAAQQ
-33 LCDYLEK
+33 LCNYLEK
-40 LFNVQTRPT
+40 LFGIQVSPM
-49 SSVSA
+49 SSISA
-54 EAATL
+54 EAETL

-66 IDVAVQC
+66 ADVVVQG
-73 ATEADVLPPVGEQ
+73 ATEEDVLPPITEQ
-86 GFILRRVQF
+86 GFILRHLQV
-95 QGRPSLVVS
+95 QGRPSMIVR
-104 GGSPRGT
+104 GGSPRAT

-124 RYLLHRDVLPAPC
+124 RYLLHGDVLPSPVP
-137 TFHLPDLDV
+137 FHLPDLDV

-167 ESWGMADYRPVLDQL
+167 ESWGMGDYRPVLDQL

-228 GRHLF
+228 GRPLF
-233 GDAEEFWNPDLP
+233 GDEEEFWNPDLP
-245 CGGSYEE
+245 RGASYEE
-252 FMAAGEQLVHNL
+252 FTAAGEQLIHNL
-264 IDYAHRR
+264 IDYAHQR
-271 GMECVIVATLTE
+271 GIECVIVATLTE
-283 FPPEFAPLLKDVQEV
+283 FPPEFAPLLKDAQEV

-303 LTVVPSAETDI
+303 LTVVPSTETDI
-314 DDPALTELATTVLQA
+314 DDPALTELATAVLRA
-329 TVNTYPEVDYVALGM
+329 TVDTYSEVDYVALGM

-357 WQALDAKYNISSQR
+357 WEALDAKYNMSSQCS
-371 LLDDVLTAATQRSA
+371 LDDVLTAATQRSA

-408 RLLNEI
+408 RLLNEV

-436 FPVLGS
+436 FPLLGDF
-442 LVPRGWETLNFV
+442 VPSGWETLNFV

-470 VPSQDH
+470 VPSREH

-504 QDLCRHG
+504 KDLIRHG

-531 LAKAAWDQSVRH
+531 LSKAAWEEGVTH
-543 EEVYRDQIRVVCGE
+543 EDVYRDQIRAVCGE
-557 ECIEDMLT
+557 ACIEDILT
-565 TFREVE
+565 MFREVE
-571 ATTVALE
+571 ATTIALE
-578 AHGLGLT
+578 DHGLGLT

-609 QGYQRALEAACRARE
+609 QGYQRALDAAYQARE
-624 KTQPSG
+624 KGQPSG
-630 RNYVDYWIGRLKF
+630 QSYIDYWIGRLRF
-643 GVGYLD
+643 GIGYLD
-649 MISAVH
+649 MIAAVR
-655 RAAIAEADRKAAE
+655 RAAIAEADGKPPDAIQNAE
-668 AVQQA
+668 T
-673 EAALATARQALEA
+673 ALATAREALET
-686 YAHVVRDQSDCGAI
+686 YAEVVRDQSDRGAI

-716 ASQKGA
+716 TLQKGR
-722 INIAEESTQ
+722 ST

>member
-1 MQTDHTDASNNT
+1 MQTDYGNTDNNT
-13 QVAVIVSENAPEL
+13 RIAVIVSENAPEL

-40 LFNVQTRPT
+40 LFGIQTRPM
-49 SSVSA
+49 SSMSE
-54 EAATL
+54 EAGTL
-59 FLVGSLD
+59 FLIGSLD
-66 IDVAVQC
+66 TETAVQGT
-73 ATEADVLPPVGEQ
+73 TEENEFPSISEQ
-86 GFILRRVQF
+86 GFILRRVQC
-95 QGRPSLVVS
+95 QGCPSLVVR
-104 GGSPRGT
+104 GGSPRAT
-111 LWAVYELVEHWGV
+111 LWAVYELVERWGV
-124 RYLLHRDVLPAPC
+124 RYLLHRDVLPTP
-137 TFHLPDLDV
+137 FPFYLPDLDV
-146 VMEPTLSVRQWRVI
+146 VMEPTLSIRQWRVI

-167 ESWGMADYRPVLDQL
+167 EAWGMGDYRPVLDQL

-202 YEVKGIKR
+202 YEVKGVKR

-233 GDAEEFWNPDLP
+233 GDEEEFWNPDLP
-245 CGGSYEE
+245 CGASYEE
-252 FMAAGEQLVHNL
+252 FTAAGEQLVHNL
-264 IDYAHRR
+264 IDYAHQR

-283 FPPEFAPLLKDVQEV
+283 FPPEFAPLLNDAQEV

-314 DDPALTELATTVLQA
+314 DDPALTELATTVLRA
-329 TVNTYPEVDYVALGM
+329 TVDTYPEVDYVALGM

-357 WQALDAKYNISSQR
+357 WGALDTKYNISSKR
-371 LLDDVLTAATQRSA
+371 SLDDVLTAATQRSA

-397 KGDIVALYFYD
+397 KGDTVALYFYD
-408 RLLNEI
+408 RLLNET

-436 FPVLGS
+436 FPLLGS
-442 LVPRGWETLNFV
+442 LVPCGWETLNFV

-470 VPSQDH
+470 VPSQEH
-476 ACSLIYTLHDDNVG
+476 TCSLIYTLHDDNVG

-504 QDLCRHG
+504 KDLIRDG

-531 LAKAAWDQSVRH
+531 LSKAAWDESITH
-543 EEVYRDQIRVVCGE
+543 EDVYRDQIRAVCGE

-565 TFREVE
+565 MFREVE
-571 ATTVALE
+571 GTTIALE
-578 AHGLGLT
+578 DHGLGLT

-600 MSDELVEDR
+600 ISDELVEDQ
-609 QGYQRALEAACRARE
+609 QGYQRALDAAYRARE
-624 KTQPSG
+624 KAQPSG
-630 RNYVDYWIGRLKF
+630 QSYVDYWIGRLKF
-643 GVGYLD
+643 GIGYLD
-649 MISAVH
+649 MITAVR
-655 RAAIAEADRKAAE
+655 RAAIAETDGKPLDAIQNAE
-668 AVQQA
+668 T
-673 EAALATARQALEA
+673 ALVTAREALEA
-686 YAHVVRDQSDCGAI
+686 YAEVVRDRSDRGAV

-716 ASQKGA
+716 ALQKDQ
-722 INIAEESTQ
+722 ST

>member
-1 MQTDHTDASNNT
+1 MQTNHTDTSDGKR
-13 QVAVIVSENAPEL
+13 VAVIISENAPEL
-26 ERFAAEQ
+26 ERFAAGQ
-33 LCDYLEK
+33 LCSYLEK
-40 LFNVQTRPT
+40 LFSVQTRPT
-49 SSVSA
+49 FSVSVEA
-54 EAATL
+54 EAL
-59 FLVGSLD
+59 FLIGSLD
-66 IDVAVQC
+66 TDVAAQC
-73 ATEADVLPPVGEQ
+73 ATEKDMSPPVSEQ

-95 QGRPSLVVS
+95 QGRPSLVVK
-104 GGSPRGT
+104 GGSPRAT
-111 LWAVYELVEHWGV
+111 LWAVYELVERWGV
-124 RYLLHRDVLPAPC
+124 RYLLHRDILPAPC
-137 TFHLPDLDV
+137 AFHLPDLDL
-146 VMEPTLSVRQWRVI
+146 VMEPTLPVRQWRVI

-182 AKLKFNRILLSV
+182 AKLKFNRLLLSV

-202 YEVKGIKR
+202 YEVKGVKR

-233 GDAEEFWNPDLP
+233 GDADEFWNPDLP
-245 CGGSYEE
+245 RGVSYEE
-252 FMAAGEQLVHNL
+252 FTVAGEQLVHNL
-264 IDYAHRR
+264 IDHAHRR

-283 FPPEFAPLLKDVQEV
+283 FPPEFAPLLKDAQEV

-303 LTVVPSAETDI
+303 LTIVPSAETDI

-329 TVNTYPEVDYVALGM
+329 TVDTYPEVDYVALGM

-357 WQALDAKYNISSQR
+357 WGALDAKYNIASQR
-371 LLDDVLTAATQRSA
+371 SLDDVLTAATQRSA

-414 HALKESRR
+414 HALNESRR

-436 FPVLGS
+436 FSLLGTF
-442 LVPRGWETLNFV
+442 VPRGWETLNFV

-470 VPSQDH
+470 VPTH
-476 ACSLIYTLHDDNVG
+476 NHTCSLIYTLHDDNVG

-504 QDLCRHG
+504 KDLIRHG

-531 LAKAAWDQSVRH
+531 LAKAAWDGSVTH
-543 EEVYRDQIRVVCGE
+543 EDVYRDQIRAVCGE

-565 TFREVE
+565 VFREVE
-571 ATTVALE
+571 AATVALE
-578 AHGLGLT
+578 DHGLGLT

-600 MSDELVEDR
+600 MSDELLADR
-609 QGYQRALEAACRARE
+609 QGYQRALDAAYRARE
-624 KTQPSG
+624 KAQPSE
-630 RNYVDYWIGRLKF
+630 RSYVDYWIGRLRF
-643 GVGYLD
+643 GIGYLD
-649 MISAVH
+649 MIAAVR
-655 RAAIAEADRKAAE
+655 RAAIAETNVKSLDAIQNAE
-668 AVQQA
+668 T
-673 EAALATARQALEA
+673 ALAAAREALEA
-686 YAHVVRDQSDCGAI
+686 YAEVVRDQSDRGAI

-716 ASQKGA
+716 ALQKDQ
-722 INIAEESTQ
+722 ST

>member
-1 MQTDHTDASNNT
+1 MQTDHTDTSGNT
-13 QVAVIVSENAPEL
+13 QVAVIISENAPEL

-33 LCDYLEK
+33 LCDYLGK
-40 LFNVQTRPT
+40 LFDIQTHPI

-54 EAATL
+54 EAETL

-66 IDVAVQC
+66 ADVAGQN
-73 ATEADVLPPVGEQ
+73 TMEEGTFPPISEQ
-86 GFILRRVQF
+86 GFILRRVQC
-95 QGRPSLVVS
+95 QGRPSLVVR
-104 GGSPRGT
+104 GGSPRAT

-124 RYLLHRDVLPAPC
+124 RYLLHRDVLPAP
-137 TFHLPDLDV
+137 FPFYLPDLDV
-146 VMEPTLSVRQWRVI
+146 VIEPRLPVRQWRVI

-167 ESWGMADYRPVLDQL
+167 EAWGMGDYRPVIDQL
-182 AKLKFNRILLSV
+182 AKLKFNRILLSL

-202 YEVKGIKR
+202 YEVKGVKR

-233 GDAEEFWNPDLP
+233 GDEDEFWNPDLP
-245 CGGSYEE
+245 RGASYEE
-252 FMAAGEQLVHNL
+252 FTAAGEQLVHNL
-264 IDYAHRR
+264 IDYAHQR

-283 FPPEFAPLLKDVQEV
+283 FPPEFAPLLNDAQEV

-314 DDPALTELATTVLQA
+314 DDPALTELATTVLRA
-329 TVNTYPEVDYVALGM
+329 TVDTYPEVDYVALGM

-357 WQALDAKYNISSQR
+357 WGALDTKYDVSAQR
-371 LLDDVLTAATQRSA
+371 SLDDVLTAAIQRSA

-414 HALKESRR
+414 HALKESRC

-436 FPVLGS
+436 FPVLES
-442 LVPRGWETLNFV
+442 LVPCGWETLNFV

-460 IVKRREVLEN
+460 IVKRREVIEN
-470 VPSQDH
+470 VPSQEH

-504 QDLCRHG
+504 KDLIRHG

-531 LAKAAWDQSVRH
+531 LAKAAWNEGVTHKDI
-543 EEVYRDQIRVVCGE
+543 YRDQIRTVCGE

-565 TFREVE
+565 AFREVE
-571 ATTVALE
+571 GTTIALE
-578 AHGLGLT
+578 DHGLGLT

-590 MLTKHWTPQP
+590 MLTKHWTPQS

-609 QGYQRALEAACRARE
+609 QGYQRALDAAYRALE

-630 RNYVDYWIGRLKF
+630 QSYVDYWIGRLKF

-649 MISAVH
+649 MIAAV
-655 RAAIAEADRKAAE
+655 RCAAIAEADGKPTEAIQHAE
-668 AVQQA
+668 T
-673 EAALATARQALEA
+673 ALVIAHQALEA
-686 YAHVVRDQSDCGAI
+686 YADVARDQSDRGAI

-710 LKEKVA
+710 LKEKIA
-716 ASQKGA
+716 ALQKDQ
-722 INIAEESTQ
+722 ST

>member
-1 MQTDHTDASNNT
+1 MQIDHTDTSGNT
-13 QVAVIVSENAPEL
+13 RVAVIVSENALEL
-26 ERFAAEQ
+26 EHFAAEQ

-40 LFNVQTRPT
+40 LFGIQTCPI

-54 EAATL
+54 GAETL
-59 FLVGSLD
+59 FLVGNLD
-66 IDVAVQC
+66 ADVAVQG
-73 ATEADVLPPVGEQ
+73 TIEESTFPPVSEQ
-86 GFILRRVQF
+86 GFILRRVDF
-95 QGRPSLVVS
+95 QGRPSLVVK
-104 GGSPRGT
+104 GGSPRAT
-111 LWAVYELVEHWGV
+111 LWAAYELVEYWGV
-124 RYLLHRDVLPAPC
+124 RYLLHGDVLPTPG
-137 TFHLPDLDV
+137 TFHLPDLDI
-146 VMEPTLSVRQWRVI
+146 VMEPALSVRQWRVI

-167 ESWGMADYRPVLDQL
+167 ESWGMGDYRPVLDQL

-202 YEVKGIKR
+202 YEIKGVKR
-210 ESATL
+210 NSAAL
-215 WFDFH
+215 WFNFH

-233 GDAEEFWNPDLP
+233 GDEEEFWNPDLP
-245 CGGSYEE
+245 RGVSYEE
-252 FMAAGEQLVHNL
+252 FTAAGQQLVQNL
-264 IDYAHRR
+264 ISYAHQR

-283 FPPEFAPLLKDVQEV
+283 FPPEFAPLLTDAQEV

-303 LTVVPSAETDI
+303 LTVVPTAETDI
-314 DDPALTELATTVLQA
+314 DDPSLTELATTVLRA
-329 TVNTYPEVDYVALGM
+329 TVETYPEVDYVALGM

-357 WQALDAKYNISSQR
+357 WEALDAKYKVSSHR
-371 LLDDVLTAATQRSA
+371 SLEDLLTAAAQRSA

-414 HALKESRR
+414 EALKKSSR
-422 PDMKFIYNSVAEEL
+422 PEMKFIYNNVAEEL

-442 LVPRGWETLNFV
+442 FVPRGWETLNFV

-460 IVKRREVLEN
+460 IVKRREVLGNISSGE
-470 VPSQDH
+470 H

-490 LLPQLATGSLHELT
+490 LLPQLATGSLYELT

-531 LAKAAWDQSVRH
+531 LARAAWDQNVSH
-543 EEVYRDQIRVVCGE
+543 EDVYRDQIRAVCGE
-557 ECIEDMLT
+557 ECVEEMVT
-565 TFREVE
+565 VFREVE
-571 ATTVALE
+571 STTVALE

-609 QGYQRALEAACRARE
+609 QGYQRALDAAFRARE
-624 KTQPSG
+624 KAQPSG
-630 RNYVDYWIGRLKF
+630 QSYVDYWIGRLKF
-643 GVGYLD
+643 GIGYLD
-649 MISAVH
+649 MIAAAR
-655 RAAIAEADRKAAE
+655 RAAIAEADQRPTE
-668 AVQQA
+668 AIRQA
-673 EAALATARQALEA
+673 EIALATACQALQA
-686 YAHVVRDQSDCGAI
+686 YADVVRDQSDRGAI

-710 LKEKVA
+710 LKDKVA
-716 ASQKGA
+716 ALRNGQL
-722 INIAEESTQ
+722 T

>member
-1 MQTDHTDASNNT
+1 MQTNHTDTSDGKR
-13 QVAVIVSENAPEL
+13 VAVIISENAPEL

-40 LFNVQTRPT
+40 LFGVQTRPMP
-49 SSVSA
+49 SVSA
-54 EAATL
+54 EAETL

-66 IDVAVQC
+66 AGVTVQRTTEGDVF
-73 ATEADVLPPVGEQ
+73 PPVSEQ

-95 QGRPSLVVS
+95 QGRPSLVVR
-104 GGSPRGT
+104 GGSPRAT
-111 LWAVYELVEHWGV
+111 LWAVYELVERWGV

-137 TFHLPDLDV
+137 TFHLPDLDLV
-146 VMEPTLSVRQWRVI
+146 IEPTLSVRQWRVI

-167 ESWGMADYRPVLDQL
+167 ESWGMGDYRPVLDQL

-202 YEVKGIKR
+202 YEVKGVNR

-245 CGGSYEE
+245 RGASYEE
-252 FMAAGEQLVHNL
+252 FTAAGEQLIHNL
-264 IDYAHRR
+264 IDYAHQR
-271 GMECVIVATLTE
+271 GMECVMVATLTE
-283 FPPEFAPLLKDVQEV
+283 FPPEFAPLLEDSQEV

-314 DDPALTELATTVLQA
+314 DDPALTELATAVLRA
-329 TVNTYPEVDYVALGM
+329 TVDTYPEVDYVALGM

-357 WQALDAKYNISSQR
+357 WQALDAKYSISSQR
-371 LLDDVLTAATQRSA
+371 SLDDVLTAATQRSA

-414 HALKESRR
+414 HALKESHR

-436 FPVLGS
+436 FPLLGN
-442 LVPRGWETLNFV
+442 LVPRAWETLNFV

-460 IVKRREVLEN
+460 IVERREVLEN
-470 VPSQDH
+470 VPSREH

-490 LLPQLATGSLHELT
+490 LLPQLATGSLYELT

-518 YWLIADHDPCVAY
+518 YWLVADHDPCVAY
-531 LAKAAWDQSVRH
+531 LSKAAWDESVTH
-543 EEVYRDQIRVVCGE
+543 EDVYRDQIRAVCGAG
-557 ECIEDMLT
+557 CIEDMLT

-571 ATTVALE
+571 GTTVALE
-578 AHGLGLT
+578 EHGLGLT

-600 MSDELVEDR
+600 MSDELVADR
-609 QGYQRALEAACRARE
+609 QGYQRALDAAYRARE
-624 KTQPSG
+624 KAKPAGQS
-630 RNYVDYWIGRLKF
+630 YVDYWIGRLRF
-643 GVGYLD
+643 GIGYLD
-649 MISAVH
+649 MIAAVH
-655 RAAIAEADRKAAE
+655 RAAIAETDGEPLDAIQNAE
-668 AVQQA
+668 T
-673 EAALATARQALEA
+673 ALAIAREALEA
-686 YAHVVRDQSDCGAI
+686 YADVVRDQSDRGAI

-710 LKEKVA
+710 LKEKILA
-716 ASQKGA
+716 LQEKA
-722 INIAEESTQ
+722 INTGSI

>member
-1 MQTDHTDASNNT
+1 MQTDYVSTDDNT
-13 QVAVIVSENAPEL
+13 RIAVIVSENAPEL

-40 LFNVQTRPT
+40 LFGLHTRPA
-49 SSVSA
+49 SSLFA
-54 EAATL
+54 ETETL
-59 FLVGSLD
+59 FLVGDLD
-66 IDVAVQC
+66 TDVGVEGIMQD
-73 ATEADVLPPVGEQ
+73 DVCPPISEQ
-86 GFILRRVQF
+86 GFILRRVEC
-95 QGRPSLVVS
+95 QGRPSLVVR
-104 GGSPRGT
+104 GGSPRAT
-111 LWAVYELVEHWGV
+111 LWAVYELIEHWGV
-124 RYLLHRDVLPAPC
+124 RYLLHGDVLPRPC
-137 TFHLPDLDV
+137 AFHLPDLAV
-146 VMEPTLSVRQWRVI
+146 VMEPTLPVRQWRVI

-167 ESWGMADYRPVLDQL
+167 EAWGMEDYRSVLNQL

-202 YEVKGIKR
+202 YEVKGVKR

-233 GDAEEFWNPDLP
+233 GDVDEFWNPDLP
-245 CGGSYEE
+245 RGASYEE
-252 FMAAGEQLVHNL
+252 FTEAGEQLVRNL
-264 IDYAHRR
+264 VDYAHQR

-283 FPPEFAPLLKDVQEV
+283 FPPEFAPLLKDAQEV

-314 DDPALTELATTVLQA
+314 DDPALTELATTVLRA
-329 TVNTYPEVDYVALGM
+329 TVDTYPEVDYVALGM

-357 WQALDAKYNISSQR
+357 WRALDTKYNISLQR
-371 LLDDVLTAATQRSA
+371 PLDDILTAAMQRST
-385 YPGGEERALQEV
+385 YPGGEERALQEI

-414 HALKESRR
+414 HALKDSRR

-436 FPVLGS
+436 FPLLGN
-442 LVPRGWETLNFV
+442 LVPHDWETLNFV

-470 VPSQDH
+470 VPSQEH

-504 QDLCRHG
+504 KDLIQHG

-531 LAKAAWDQSVRH
+531 LSKAAWEEGVRH
-543 EEVYRDQIRVVCGE
+543 EDVYRDQIRAVCGE

-565 TFREVE
+565 MFREVE
-571 ATTVALE
+571 ETTIALE
-578 AHGLGLT
+578 DHGLGLT

-600 MSDELVEDR
+600 ISDKLVKDR
-609 QGYQRALEAACRARE
+609 QGYQRALDAAYRAWE
-624 KTQPSG
+624 KAQPS
-630 RNYVDYWIGRLKF
+630 RQNYVDYWIGRLRF
-643 GVGYLD
+643 GIGYLD
-649 MISAVH
+649 MIASVR
-655 RAAIAEADRKAAE
+655 RAAIADANGQSAE
-668 AVQQA
+668 AIQHA
-673 EAALATARQALEA
+673 ETALATARQALEA
-686 YAHVVRDQSDCGAI
+686 YAGVARDQSDCGAI

-710 LKEKVA
+710 LKEKIA
-716 ASQKGA
+716 ALQKTQ
-722 INIAEESTQ
+722 ST

>member
-1 MQTDHTDASNNT
+1 MQTNRTHTSDNT
-13 QVAVIVSENAPEL
+13 QVAVIVGENAPEL

-33 LCDYLEK
+33 LCSYLEK
-40 LFNVQTRPT
+40 LFGVHTRPML
-49 SSVSA
+49 SASA
-54 EAATL
+54 EAETL

-66 IDVAVQC
+66 TDVVFQGT
-73 ATEADVLPPVGEQ
+73 TEEDVIPSANEQ
-86 GFILRRVQF
+86 AFILRRVQC
-95 QGRPSLVVS
+95 QGRPSLIVR
-104 GGSPRGT
+104 GGSPRAT
-111 LWAVYELVEHWGV
+111 LWAVYELVERWGV
-124 RYLLHRDVLPAPC
+124 RYLLHRDVLPTPFP
-137 TFHLPDLDV
+137 FHLPDLDL

-167 ESWGMADYRPVLDQL
+167 EAWGMADYRPVLDQL
-182 AKLKFNRILLSV
+182 AKLKFNRILLSI

-202 YEVKGIKR
+202 YEVQGVKR

-233 GDAEEFWNPDLP
+233 SDEEEFWNPDLP
-245 CGGSYEE
+245 CGASYEE
-252 FMAAGEQLVHNL
+252 FTAAGEQLIHNL
-264 IDYAHRR
+264 IDYAHQR
-271 GMECVIVATLTE
+271 GIECVIVATLTE
-283 FPPEFAPLLKDVQEV
+283 FPPEFAPLLEDSQEV

-314 DDPALTELATTVLQA
+314 DDPALTELAMTVLRA
-329 TVNTYPEVDYVALGM
+329 TVDTYPEVDYVALGM

-371 LLDDVLTAATQRSA
+371 SLNDVLTAAPQRSA

-436 FPVLGS
+436 FPLLGN
-442 LVPRGWETLNFV
+442 LVPHDWETLNFV

-470 VPSQDH
+470 VPSQEH

-504 QDLCRHG
+504 KDLIRHG

-518 YWLIADHDPCVAY
+518 YWLIADHDPCIAY
-531 LAKAAWDQSVRH
+531 LAKAAWDESVTH
-543 EEVYRDQIRVVCGE
+543 QEVYRDQIRAVCGE
-557 ECIEDMLT
+557 ACIEDMMT

-571 ATTVALE
+571 ETTIALE
-578 AHGLGLT
+578 DHGLGLT

-600 MSDELVEDR
+600 MSDELVADR
-609 QGYQRALEAACRARE
+609 QGYQQALDAAYRARE
-624 KTQPSG
+624 KAQPSG
-630 RNYVDYWIGRLKF
+630 QNYVDYWIGRLGF
-643 GVGYLD
+643 GIGYLD
-649 MISAVH
+649 MIAAIR
-655 RAAIAEADRKAAE
+655 RAAIAETNEQPAE
-668 AVQQA
+668 AIQHA
-673 EAALATARQALEA
+673 ETALVTVREALEA
-686 YAHVVRDQSDCGAI
+686 YADVVRDQSDRGAI

-710 LKEKVA
+710 LKEKIA
-716 ASQKGA
+716 ALQKGQ
-722 INIAEESTQ
+722 ST

>member
-1 MQTDHTDASNNT
+1 MQTDYVNTDDNT
-13 QVAVIVSENAPEL
+13 RVAVIVSENAPEL

-40 LFNVQTRPT
+40 LFGIQTRPAL
-49 SSVSA
+49 SPSA
-54 EAATL
+54 EAETL

-66 IDVAVQC
+66 TNVAVQ
-73 ATEADVLPPVGEQ
+73 DVMKTDVFPPVSEQ
-86 GFILRRVQF
+86 GFILRRVQY
-95 QGRPSLVVS
+95 QGHPSLMVS
-104 GGSPRGT
+104 GSSPRAT
-111 LWAVYELVEHWGV
+111 LWAVYELVERWGV
-124 RYLLHRDVLPAPC
+124 RYLLHRDVLPATSP
-137 TFHLPDLDV
+137 FYLPDLDV
-146 VMEPTLSVRQWRVI
+146 VIEPTLPVRQWRVI

-167 ESWGMADYRPVLDQL
+167 EAWGMGDYRPVLDQL

-233 GDAEEFWNPDLP
+233 GNADEFWNPDLP
-245 CGGSYEE
+245 RGVSYEE
-252 FMAAGEQLVHNL
+252 FTAAGERLIHNL
-264 IDYAHRR
+264 IDYAHQR

-283 FPPEFAPLLKDVQEV
+283 FPPEFAPLLNDAQEV

-314 DDPALTELATTVLQA
+314 DDPALTELAMTVLRA
-329 TVNTYPEVDYVALGM
+329 TVDTYPEVDYVALGM

-357 WQALDAKYNISSQR
+357 WGALDAKYDISSQCS
-371 LLDDVLTAATQRSA
+371 LDDVLAAATQRST

-436 FPVLGS
+436 FPLLGN
-442 LVPRGWETLNFV
+442 LVPHSWETLNFV

-470 VPSQDH
+470 VPSQEH

-504 QDLCRHG
+504 KDLIRHG

-531 LAKAAWDQSVRH
+531 LSKAAWDENVTH
-543 EEVYRDQIRVVCGE
+543 EDVYRDQIRAVCGE
-557 ECIEDMLT
+557 ECVEDMLT
-565 TFREVE
+565 MFREVE
-571 ATTVALE
+571 GTTIALE
-578 AHGLGLT
+578 DHGLGLT

-600 MSDELVEDR
+600 ISDELVEDR
-609 QGYQRALEAACRARE
+609 QGYQRALDAVHRARE
-624 KTQPSG
+624 KAQPSG
-630 RNYVDYWIGRLKF
+630 QSYVDYWIGRLKF
-643 GVGYLD
+643 GIGYLD
-649 MISAVH
+649 MIAAVR
-655 RAAIAEADRKAAE
+655 RAAIAETDGKSLDAIQNAE
-668 AVQQA
+668 T
-673 EAALATARQALEA
+673 ALAIARQALEA
-686 YAHVVRDQSDCGAI
+686 YADVARDQSDRGAI

-710 LKEKVA
+710 LKEKIA
-716 ASQKGA
+716 ALQKDQ
-722 INIAEESTQ
+722 SR

>member
-1 MQTDHTDASNNT
+1 MQTDHTDTSGNT
-13 QVAVIVSENAPEL
+13 RVAVIISESVPEL

-33 LCDYLEK
+33 LCDYLKK
-40 LFNVQTRPT
+40 LFGVQTRPT
-49 SSVSA
+49 SNVSVKA
-54 EAATL
+54 EAV
-59 FLVGSLD
+59 FLVGNLD
-66 IDVAVQC
+66 TDVAGQG
-73 ATEADVLPPVGEQ
+73 TMEEDTFPPVSEQ

-95 QGRPSLVVS
+95 QGRPSLVVR
-104 GGSPRGT
+104 GGSPRAT
-111 LWAVYELVEHWGV
+111 LWAVYELVERWGV
-124 RYLLHRDVLPAPC
+124 RYLLHGDVLPAPS
-137 TFHLPDLDV
+137 TFHLPNLDL
-146 VMEPTLSVRQWRVI
+146 VMDPTLSVRQWRVI

-167 ESWGMADYRPVLDQL
+167 ESWGMEDYRPMLDQL

-210 ESATL
+210 ESVTL

-233 GDAEEFWNPDLP
+233 GDEEEFWNPDLP
-245 CGGSYEE
+245 RDGNYEE
-252 FMAAGEQLVHNL
+252 FMAAGEQLIHNL
-264 IDYAHRR
+264 IDYAHSR
-271 GMECVIVATLTE
+271 GIECVIVATLTE
-283 FPPEFAPLLKDVQEV
+283 FPPEFAPLLKDAQEV

-357 WQALDAKYNISSQR
+357 WGALDTKYNISSKR
-371 LLDDVLTAATQRSA
+371 SLDDVLTAATQRST

-436 FPVLGS
+436 FPLLGN
-442 LVPRGWETLNFV
+442 LVPHSWETLNFV

-470 VPSQDH
+470 VPSQEH
-476 ACSLIYTLHDDNVG
+476 VCSLIYTLHDDNVG
-490 LLPQLATGSLHELT
+490 LLPQLATGSLHKLT
-504 QDLCRHG
+504 KDLIRHG

-518 YWLIADHDPCVAY
+518 YWLIADHDPCIAY
-531 LAKAAWDQSVRH
+531 LAKAAWDEEVRH
-543 EEVYRDQIRVVCGE
+543 EDVYRDQIRTVCGE

-571 ATTVALE
+571 GTTIALE
-578 AHGLGLT
+578 DHGLGLT

-590 MLTKHWTPQP
+590 MLTKHWTPQS

-609 QGYQRALEAACRARE
+609 QGYQRALDAAYRALE

-630 RNYVDYWIGRLKF
+630 QSYIDYWIGRLKF

-649 MISAVH
+649 MIAAV
-655 RAAIAEADRKAAE
+655 RCAAIAEANEKPTE
-668 AVQQA
+668 AIQHT
-673 EAALATARQALEA
+673 ETALTIAHQALEA
-686 YAHVVRDQSDCGAI
+686 YADVARDQSDRGAI

-710 LKEKVA
+710 LKEKIA
-716 ASQKGA
+716 ALQKDQ
-722 INIAEESTQ
+722 ST

>member
-1 MQTDHTDASNNT
+1 MQTNHTHTSDNT
-13 QVAVIVSENAPEL
+13 QVAVIVSENAPGL

-40 LFNVQTRPT
+40 LFGLQTRPMP
-49 SSVSA
+49 SVSA
-54 EAATL
+54 EAETL
-59 FLVGSLD
+59 FLIGSLD
-66 IDVAVQC
+66 ADVAVQGT
-73 ATEADVLPPVGEQ
+73 TEGDGFPPASEQ

-95 QGRPSLVVS
+95 QGRPSLVVR
-104 GGSPRGT
+104 GGGPRAT
-111 LWAVYELVEHWGV
+111 LWAVYELVERWGV

-146 VMEPTLSVRQWRVI
+146 VIEPTLPVRQWRVI

-167 ESWGMADYRPVLDQL
+167 ESWGMADYRAVLDQL

-202 YEVKGIKR
+202 YEVKGVKR

-220 YPITDDMV
+220 YPITDNMV

-233 GDAEEFWNPDLP
+233 DDEEEFWNPDLP
-245 CGGSYEE
+245 RGVSYED
-252 FMAAGEQLVHNL
+252 FTAAGEQLVHNL
-264 IDYAHRR
+264 IDYAHQR

-283 FPPEFAPLLKDVQEV
+283 FPPEFAPLLKDAQEV

-314 DDPALTELATTVLQA
+314 DDPALTELATTVLRT
-329 TVNTYPEVDYVALGM
+329 TVDTYPEVDYVALGM

-371 LLDDVLTAATQRSA
+371 SLDDVLTAATQRSA

-436 FPVLGS
+436 FPLLGN

-470 VPSQDH
+470 VPSREH

-490 LLPQLATGSLHELT
+490 LLPQLATGSLYELT

-518 YWLIADHDPCVAY
+518 YWLTADHDPCVAY
-531 LAKAAWDQSVRH
+531 LAKAAWDESVTH
-543 EEVYRDQIRVVCGE
+543 EDVYRDQIRAICGAG
-557 ECIEDMLT
+557 CVEDMLT
-565 TFREVE
+565 MFREVE
-571 ATTVALE
+571 GTTIALE
-578 AHGLGLT
+578 EHGLGLT

-600 MSDELVEDR
+600 MSDELVADR
-609 QGYQRALEAACRARE
+609 QGYQRALDVAYRAR
-624 KTQPSG
+624 KKAQPAGQS
-630 RNYVDYWIGRLKF
+630 YVDYWIGRLKF
-643 GVGYLD
+643 GIGYLD
-649 MISAVH
+649 MIAAVH
-655 RAAIAEADRKAAE
+655 RAAIAETDGKPVDAIQNAE
-668 AVQQA
+668 T
-673 EAALATARQALEA
+673 ALAIAREALEA
-686 YAHVVRDQSDCGAI
+686 YADVVRDQSDRGAI

-710 LKEKVA
+710 LKEKVSA
-716 ASQKGA
+716 LQEKA
-722 INIAEESTQ
+722 INTGSI

>member
-1 MQTDHTDASNNT
+1 MQTDHTDTSDDT
-13 QVAVIVSENAPEL
+13 RIAVIVSENAPEL

-40 LFNVQTRPT
+40 LFGLQTRPM
-49 SSVSA
+49 SNVSA
-54 EAATL
+54 KAEAL
-59 FLVGSLD
+59 FLIGSLD
-66 IDVAVQC
+66 TDLAVQGKMEEN
-73 ATEADVLPPVGEQ
+73 AFPLVGEQ

-95 QGRPSLVVS
+95 QGRPSLVVR
-104 GGSPRGT
+104 GGSPRAT
-111 LWAVYELVEHWGV
+111 LWAVYELVERWGV
-124 RYLLHRDVLPAPC
+124 HYLLHRDVLPAPC
-137 TFHLPDLDV
+137 TFHLPDLNI

-202 YEVKGIKR
+202 YEVKGVKR

-233 GDAEEFWNPDLP
+233 GDEEEFWNPDLP
-245 CGGSYEE
+245 RGASYEA
-252 FMAAGEQLVHNL
+252 FTAAGEQLIHNL
-264 IDYAHRR
+264 IDYAHQR
-271 GMECVIVATLTE
+271 GMECAIVATLTE
-283 FPPEFAPLLKDVQEV
+283 FPPEFAPLLKDAQEV

-314 DDPALTELATTVLQA
+314 DDPALTELATAVLRA
-329 TVNTYPEVDYVALGM
+329 TVDTYPEVDYVALGM

-357 WQALDAKYNISSQR
+357 WQVLDAKYSISSQR
-371 LLDDVLTAATQRSA
+371 PLDDVLTAATQRAA

-414 HALKESRR
+414 YALKESRR

-436 FPVLGS
+436 FPVLES

-460 IVKRREVLEN
+460 IVKRREVLES
-470 VPSQDH
+470 VPSREH

-490 LLPQLATGSLHELT
+490 LLPQLATGSLYELT
-504 QDLCRHG
+504 QDLCRYG

-518 YWLIADHDPCVAY
+518 YWLIADHDPCVTY
-531 LAKAAWDQSVRH
+531 LAKAAWEEGIRH
-543 EEVYRDQIRVVCGE
+543 EDVYRDQIRAVCGGG
-557 ECIEDMLT
+557 CIEDMLT

-578 AHGLGLT
+578 EHGLGLT

-600 MSDELVEDR
+600 MSDELVADR
-609 QGYQRALEAACRARE
+609 QGYQRALDAAYRARE
-624 KTQPSG
+624 KAQSSG
-630 RNYVDYWIGRLKF
+630 QSYVDYWIGRLRF
-643 GVGYLD
+643 GIGYLD
-649 MISAVH
+649 MIAAVR
-655 RAAIAEADRKAAE
+655 RAAIAEADGKPVDAMQNAE
-668 AVQQA
+668 T
-673 EAALATARQALEA
+673 ALITARKALEA
-686 YAHVVRDQSDCGAI
+686 YADVVRDQSDRGAI

-716 ASQKGA
+716 ALQKV
-722 INIAEESTQ
+722 ELT

>member
-1 MQTDHTDASNNT
+1 MQTDHTDTSDDT
-13 QVAVIVSENAPEL
+13 RITVIVSENAPEL

-40 LFNVQTRPT
+40 LFGLQTRPM
-49 SSVSA
+49 SNVSA
-54 EAATL
+54 KAEAL
-59 FLVGSLD
+59 FLIGSLD
-66 IDVAVQC
+66 TDLAVQGKMEEN
-73 ATEADVLPPVGEQ
+73 AFPPVGEQ

-95 QGRPSLVVS
+95 QGRPSLVLR
-104 GGSPRGT
+104 GGSPRAT
-111 LWAVYELVEHWGV
+111 LWAVYELVERWGV
-124 RYLLHRDVLPAPC
+124 RYLLHRDMLPLLD
-137 TFHLPDLDV
+137 TFYLPDVDI

-202 YEVKGIKR
+202 YEVKGVKR

-233 GDAEEFWNPDLP
+233 GDEEEFWNPDLP
-245 CGGSYEE
+245 RGASYEA
-252 FMAAGEQLVHNL
+252 FTAAGEQLIHNL
-264 IDYAHRR
+264 IDYAHHR

-314 DDPALTELATTVLQA
+314 DDPALTELATVVLRA
-329 TVNTYPEVDYVALGM
+329 TVDTYPEVDYVALGM

-357 WQALDAKYNISSQR
+357 WQALDAKYCISLQR
-371 LLDDVLTAATQRSA
+371 PLDDVLTAATQRAA

-414 HALKESRR
+414 YGLKESRR

-436 FPVLGS
+436 FPVLKS

-460 IVKRREVLEN
+460 IVKRREVLES
-470 VPSQDH
+470 VPSREH

-490 LLPQLATGSLHELT
+490 LLPQLATGSLYELT
-504 QDLCRHG
+504 QDLYRYG

-518 YWLIADHDPCVAY
+518 YWLIADHDPCVTY
-531 LAKAAWDQSVRH
+531 LAKAAWEEGIRH
-543 EEVYRDQIRVVCGE
+543 EDVYRDQIRAVCGAG
-557 ECIEDMLT
+557 CIEDMLT

-578 AHGLGLT
+578 EHGLGLT

-600 MSDELVEDR
+600 MSDELVADR
-609 QGYQRALEAACRARE
+609 QGYQRALDAAYRARE
-624 KTQPSG
+624 KAQPSG
-630 RNYVDYWIGRLKF
+630 QSYVDYWIGRLRF
-643 GVGYLD
+643 GIGYLD
-649 MISAVH
+649 MIAAVR
-655 RAAIAEADRKAAE
+655 RAAIAEADQKPTE
-668 AVQQA
+668 AIQHA
-673 EAALATARQALEA
+673 GTALVTAREALEA
-686 YAHVVRDQSDCGAI
+686 YADVARDQSDRGAI

-716 ASQKGA
+716 ALQKV
-722 INIAEESTQ
+722 ELT

>member
-1 MQTDHTDASNNT
+1 MQTNHTHTGDNT
-13 QVAVIVSENAPEL
+13 QIAVIVSENAPEL

-40 LFNVQTRPT
+40 LFGIQTRPA
-49 SSVSA
+49 SNVPA
-54 EAATL
+54 EAKVL
-59 FLVGSLD
+59 FLVGNLD
-66 IDVAVQC
+66 IDVTVQG
-73 ATEADVLPPVGEQ
+73 ATEGIPIPPVSEQ
-86 GFILRRVQF
+86 GFILRHVQF
-95 QGRPSLVVS
+95 QGRPSLVVR
-104 GGSPRGT
+104 GGSPRAT
-111 LWAVYELVEHWGV
+111 LWAVYELAERWGV
-124 RYLLHRDVLPAPC
+124 RYLLHRDILPASC
-137 TFHLPDLDV
+137 TFHLPDLDI
-146 VMEPTLSVRQWRVI
+146 VMEPTLPVRQWRVI

-167 ESWGMADYRPVLDQL
+167 ESWGMGDYRPMLDQL

-202 YEVKGIKR
+202 YEVKGVKR

-233 GDAEEFWNPDLP
+233 GNEEEFWNPDLP
-245 CGGSYEE
+245 RGASYEE
-252 FMAAGEQLVHNL
+252 FTAAGEQLIHRL
-264 IDYAHRR
+264 IDYAHQR
-271 GMECVIVATLTE
+271 GIECVIVATLTE
-283 FPPEFAPLLKDVQEV
+283 FPPEFAPLLKDAQEV

-314 DDPALTELATTVLQA
+314 DDPALTELATTVLRA
-329 TVNTYPEVDYVALGM
+329 TVDTYPEVDYVALGM

-357 WQALDAKYNISSQR
+357 WQALDAKYGISSKR
-371 LLDDVLTAATQRSA
+371 SLDDVLTAATQRSA

-414 HALKESRR
+414 HALKESHR

-436 FPVLGS
+436 FPLLGN

-470 VPSQDH
+470 VPSREH

-490 LLPQLATGSLHELT
+490 LLPQLATGSLCELT
-504 QDLCRHG
+504 QDLIQHG

-518 YWLIADHDPCVAY
+518 YWLIADHDPCIAY
-531 LAKAAWDQSVRH
+531 LSKAAWEEGVKH
-543 EEVYRDQIRVVCGE
+543 EEVYRDQVRAACGE
-557 ECIEDMLT
+557 DCIDDMLT
-565 TFREVE
+565 MFREVE
-571 ATTVALE
+571 GTTIALE
-578 AHGLGLT
+578 DHGLGLT

-600 MSDELVEDR
+600 MSDKLVADR
-609 QGYQRALEAACRARE
+609 QGYQRALDAAYRAR
-624 KTQPSG
+624 KKAQPSG
-630 RNYVDYWIGRLKF
+630 QSYIDYWIGRLKF
-643 GVGYLD
+643 GIGYLD
-649 MISAVH
+649 MIAAVR
-655 RAAIAEADRKAAE
+655 RASIAEADGKPLDAI
-668 AVQQA
+668 QNA
-673 EAALATARQALEA
+673 EAALVTAREALEA
-686 YAHVVRDQSDCGAI
+686 YADVVRDQSDRGAI

-710 LKEKVA
+710 LKEKIA
-716 ASQKGA
+716 ALRKG
-722 INIAEESTQ
+722 